1 MEQLEETVDFYFNAQ
16 GYMVLTRDYHL
27 KKGYCCGHGC
37 LHCPYEYESVPEPKK
52 SALLSMETDILTGEK
67 TL

>member
-1 MEQLEETVDFYFNAQ
+1 MQQLEETVDFYYNVQ

-37 LHCPYEYESVPEPKK
+37 LHCPFEYESVPEPKK
-52 SALLSMETDILTGEK
+52 SALLSRETDILTGDNP
-67 TL
+67 L